1 MAKQIINSSGRSW
14 MQKHIRVSSKLHTR
28 IKSEDKL
35 QFFHHLTTLFSAGTP
50 LLESLRIA
58 SGQTQSEKMQK
69 VINMIMERVSAGT
82 SLHQAM
88 AESPKVFE
96 CQWTE
101 IIKTGEMS
109 GQLTQVLTALGDHI
123 KSSRELHT
131 KVISSLIYPCIM
143 CCVAVLAVVVM
154 LWKVVPVFAAF
165 FDDFGS
171 KLPPITQAVVD
182 VSEFLQRRGIILFI
196 GIGIAVFL
204 IRAYFKTNK
213 GKSILDRMLLSMPM
227 IGELVVY
234 ANMEKFATNMVLLL
248 ENGLPL
254 METLSSLKGI
264 FSNTVYKE
272 AMDEIQHRVSGGS
285 GLTTPMEESGL
296 FTSMLVSMVK
306 IGEESGELV
315 KVLGQVSIYYRYKL
329 KEIVERVVV
338 CIEPIVIVGMGVSVA
353 VILTSI
359 YLPMFQMASG
369 VH

>member
-1 MAKQIINSSGRSW
+1 MTPQKISSTRRSW
-14 MQKHIRVSSKLHTR
+14 VQKHIRISSKLHTR
-28 IKSEDKL
+28 IKSEDKM

-58 SGQTQSEKMQK
+58 SGQTQSKKMQE
-69 VINMIMERVSAGT
+69 VIHMVTERVSAGT

-88 AESPKVFE
+88 AEFPKVFE
-96 CQWTE
+96 TQWTE

-143 CCVAVLAVVVM
+143 CCVAVAAVVIM

-182 VSEFLQRRGIILFI
+182 ISEFLQQKGITMLVCIAV
-196 GIGIAVFL
+196 AVFL
-204 IRAYFKTNK
+204 IRVYFKTSK
-213 GKSILDRMLLSMPM
+213 GKSILDRSLLSMPM
-227 IGELVVY
+227 VGELIVY

-248 ENGLPL
+248 ENGLPM
-254 METLSSLKGI
+254 METLSSLRGV
-264 FSNTVYKE
+264 FGNTVYKE

-315 KVLGQVSIYYRYKL
+315 KVLNQVAIYYRSKL
-329 KEIVERVVV
+329 KEVIERVVV

-369 VH
+369 VK